1 MARYW
6 LGLALAFRVLDTS
19 RACRFILYIGK
30 DETDAEELLLGG
42 DNDLLAMATEPPLL
56 PAAMLS
62 PRYDESQIE
71 LRNAEKNLDGYGV
84 SWYADGEEFP
94 RRVRSALPIVD
105 AAGNADAKLMDL
117 IGGSAVPML
126 FRDSPESCTEEPL
139 KPPGERLRSRALFA
153 HVRAASPGLA
163 LNEQNSHP
171 FAFQTLTWLHNGA
184 IWGFEAFRDEL
195 VASLPERVLRLVA
208 GTTDSELAGAVFAS
222 HLAGWPTRR
231 AYDLLSLRA
240 AMLATVATIRD
251 RSLAVSANSTCP
263 ITAEN
268 APPSSLNFAV
278 SDGRSL
284 VVIRYRSSPREDPPT
299 LYYRRVPGGVVVASE
314 PSSTD
319 RDALSEW
326 ILLGKNRMLSFS
338 PATGVAVEC
347 VDPADCDAVDW
358 SAAAAFAHASNEDR
372 GDDDASAA
380 TTTRIQRDAG
390 TDGDA

>member
-1 MARYW
+1 MTR
-6 LGLALAFRVLDTS
+6 G
-19 RACRFILYIGK
+19 
-30 DETDAEELLLGG
+30 
-42 DNDLLAMATEPPLL
+42 
-56 PAAMLS
+56 PAAG
-62 PRYDESQIE
+62 YDESQIE

-240 AMLATVATIRD
+240 AMLATVGD
-251 RSLAVSANSTCP
+251 RRGNRT
-263 ITAEN
+263 
-268 APPSSLNFAV
+268 
-278 SDGRSL
+278 
-284 VVIRYRSSPREDPPT
+284 PR
-299 LYYRRVPGGVVVASE
+299 RRGVVATRGMSAPRRRGVAATRLRGL
-314 PSSTD
+314 ST
-319 RDALSEW
+319 RRRRRS
-326 ILLGKNRMLSFS
+326 RRS
-338 PATGVAVEC
+338 ATGR
-347 VDPADCDAVDW
+347 W
-358 SAAAAFAHASNEDR
+358 RSAR
-372 GDDDASAA
+372 
-380 TTTRIQRDAG
+380 TRRAPSRPR
-390 TDGDA
+390 TRRPLR